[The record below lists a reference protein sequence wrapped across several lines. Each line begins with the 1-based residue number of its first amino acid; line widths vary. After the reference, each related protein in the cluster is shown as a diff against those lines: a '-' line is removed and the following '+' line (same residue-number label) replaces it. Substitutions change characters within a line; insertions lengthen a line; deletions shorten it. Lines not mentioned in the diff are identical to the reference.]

1 MCVVVTVRPLAN
13 LLEGLFC
20 KKKKKW
26 YRFNYKAKPLCMEK
40 KIVLERF
47 NKERQSNV

>member
-20 KKKKKW
+20 KKKKKNDTGSIIKLNHYAW
-26 YRFNYKAKPLCMEK
+26 
-40 KIVLERF
+40 F
-47 NKERQSNV
+47 NKERQSNVIFSIHA